1 MTAAVIQSPL
11 GHIKIQEENNSIT
24 RIEFC
29 TEELQSAE
37 NDLLKKAEDEIQ
49 AYFKGKKK
57 SFSFEISPQG
67 TKFQKEVWQE
77 LLRIPYGE
85 TISYL
90 ELANRL
96 GDPKSI
102 RAAAS
107 ANGRNPIA
115 IVVPCHRV
123 IGTDGS
129 MTGYAGG
136 LERKR
141 ALLTLEGA
149 EVMSQMSIF

>member
-1 MTAAVIQSPL
+1 MTTAVIQSPL

>member
-1 MTAAVIQSPL
+1 MTTAVIQSPL

-37 NDLLKKAEDEIQ
+37 NDLLKKVEDEIQ